1 MLVTECIDNRS
12 EAFVLW
18 KHDRMCCFI

>member
-12 EAFVLW
+12 EAFVFW